1 MYNDFDTLNYS
12 TTYTLL
18 VNARGSEIKP
28 FISEQPCKSKFV
40 NQFWIGIYLDQIQT
54 LSILKGSLMELV
66 QNQTYIFHLDYSK

>member
-28 FISEQPCKSKFV
+28 FISEQPCICK
-40 NQFWIGIYLDQIQT
+40 
-54 LSILKGSLMELV
+54 SILDRD
-66 QNQTYIFHLDYSK
+66 IFGPNTNVEHFKRFFNGTSSKPNIYFSFGLF

>member
-12 TTYTLL
+12 TIYTLL

-28 FISEQPCKSKFV
+28 FISEQPFV
-40 NQFWIGIYLDQIQT
+40 NQFWIGISLDQIQT

>member
-12 TTYTLL
+12 TTYT

-28 FISEQPCKSKFV
+28 FISEQPFV
-40 NQFWIGIYLDQIQT
+40 NQFWIGISLDQIQT